1 MQTRDDFGRVNR
13 MLLAMLA
20 LFLVVG
26 CANTRT
32 SQHDEPQGGM
42 DHEHPDL
49 GMGDMHGGM
58 GGGM

>member
-13 MLLAMLA
+13 MFLAMLA
-20 LFLVVG
+20 LLFAVG

-32 SQHDEPQGGM
+32 GQHDEPQGAM
-42 DHEHPDL
+42 DHEHPDP
-49 GMGDMHGGM
+49 GMGGMHNGM